1 MSALVTDIAT
11 TEQPEYSIASATT
24 TNIWNSP
31 SINVSI
37 TGTTTITGFGTAP
50 SGWYRQGR
58 FTGALTL
65 THNGTSLLLPGNT
78 NITTAANDRFGALS
92 LGSGNWVVLW
102 YQPAAGYQG
111 YSAYL
116 ATLAGLGHTLLGV
129 QIKTAGGTYTPT
141 TGTSVALVFL
151 QAGGGGGGGVGST
164 SGTGRGGAG
173 GAGETRLAA
182 INITG
187 NVTVTLGAAGTGATA
202 GNNAGGTA
210 SDSTFGSSI
219 TSKGGTGGGGS
230 TGATNGTSGTT
241 PSGSGGVAI
250 PPVSTAV
257 TSASWF
263 QGGSSLFG
271 LGAPNLLAGGGGPAA
286 SGYGAGG
293 AGGYDTGTSTR
304 VGGNGGD
311 PMCLIIEYA

>member
-1 MSALVTDIAT
+1 MGLPTIPSSAALLAGK
-11 TEQPEYSIASATT
+11 ERPSPE
-24 TNIWNSP
+24 
-31 SINVSI
+31 
-37 TGTTTITGFGTAP
+37 
-50 SGWYRQGR
+50 WYRWWKAV
-58 FTGALTL
+58 GALLANVDAESVQPLSDYL
-65 THNGTSLLLPGNT
+65 T
-78 NITTAANDRFGALS
+78 
-92 LGSGNWVVLW
+92 
-102 YQPAAGYQG
+102 
-111 YSAYL
+111 
-116 ATLAGLGHTLLGV
+116 TLAGLGHTLLGV
-129 QIKTAGGTYTPT
+129 QIKTASGTYTPT

-187 NVTVTLGAAGTGATA
+187 DVTVTLGAAGGGASA

-241 PSGSGGVAI
+241 PTGSGGIAI

-257 TSASWF
+257 TTAGWF
-263 QGGSSLFG
+263 QGGSTLFG

-304 VGGNGGD
+304 VGGNGGG
-311 PMCLIIEYA
+311 PMCLIIEFA